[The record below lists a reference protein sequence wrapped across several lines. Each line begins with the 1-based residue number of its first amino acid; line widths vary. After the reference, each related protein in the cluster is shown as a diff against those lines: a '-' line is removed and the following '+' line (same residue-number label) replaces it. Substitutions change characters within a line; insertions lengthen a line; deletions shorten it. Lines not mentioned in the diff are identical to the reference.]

1 MPLVERG
8 LLVGRFQ
15 PLHKGH
21 LDAIAKLRTAVPEA
35 ELMVGIG
42 SAQHSYTLDNP
53 FTAGE
58 RMEMLLRATEEAGVT
73 GVRPIPLVDIDRHAE
88 WVAYVESLLPGFGRV
103 YTNNP
108 LTRLLFE
115 AAGYSVE
122 EVPWSRREEYEGR
135 LIRREL
141 ATGDAWKT
149 KVPPAVAAY
158 LSEIRASERLR
169 LLSAKDTGT
178 PTHSKGGV

>member
-1 MPLVERG
+1 M
-8 LLVGRFQ
+8 VGRFQ
-15 PLHKGH
+15 PFHRGH
-21 LDAIAKLRTAVPEA
+21 LEAITKLRASVPEA
-35 ELMVGIG
+35 ELLVGIG

-73 GVRPIPLVDIDRHAE
+73 GVRPIPLVDIDHHAE

-115 AAGYSVE
+115 AGGYAVE

-135 LIRREL
+135 LVRREL
-141 ATGDAWKT
+141 AGGEAWKS

-158 LSEIRASERLR
+158 LTEIRGPERLR
-169 LLSAKDTGT
+169 LLTSKDASSGT
-178 PTHSKGGV
+178 RPKGGA